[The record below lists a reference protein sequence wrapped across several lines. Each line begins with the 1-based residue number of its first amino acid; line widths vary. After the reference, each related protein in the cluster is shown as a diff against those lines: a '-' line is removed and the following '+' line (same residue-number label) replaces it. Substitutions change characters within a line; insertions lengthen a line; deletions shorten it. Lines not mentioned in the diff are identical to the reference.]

1 MKLQQTA
8 DNSYTLFSTRAQQ
21 TYHSHEGAIM
31 EARHVYVTPALTHFQ
46 DKNELHILEI
56 GFGTGLNAIITLIE
70 SQKANKT
77 IFYETIEA
85 YPVPEEIYCK
95 LNYPEILPCNTYTFR
110 ELHRSQS
117 DTIVRFSNFTF
128 LKKNL
133 MIEEY
138 IPDRLFDI
146 IYFDAFSPDAQPE
159 LWTVDIFNKMYN
171 ALETNGIL
179 LTYSAKGV
187 VKRALRAVGF
197 EVKRLPGAGNKHHML
212 IAEKNRSINDC

>member
-8 DNSYTLFSTRAQQ
+8 DNSYTLFSTKAQQ
-21 TYHSHEGAIM
+21 TYHSHEGAVM

-46 DKNELHILEI
+46 DKNKLHILEI

-70 SQKANKT
+70 SQKTNKT

-95 LNYPEILPCNTYTFR
+95 LNYPEILSCNKDTFG
-110 ELHRSQS
+110 ELHRSQHN
-117 DTIVRFSNFTF
+117 TTVRFSNFTF

-159 LWTVDIFNKMYN
+159 LWTVDIFDKMYN
-171 ALETNGIL
+171 TLETNGIL

-212 IAEKNRSINDC
+212 MAEKKQIN